1 MVILEGIKIWWGFY
15 DHSLKNLSACSLAA
29 NKKIKLVKIL
39 SLSYTV
45 YGIVVKVVIKP
56 STTLQGRLSFIIG
69 HNEVKVYIPRGGVE
83 EEGPG
88 PI

>member
-1 MVILEGIKIWWGFY
+1 M
-15 DHSLKNLSACSLAA
+15 
-29 NKKIKLVKIL
+29 
-39 SLSYTV
+39 
-45 YGIVVKVVIKP
+45 KVVIKP

-69 HNEVKVYIPRGGVE
+69 HEVRVYIPRGGLE

>member
-1 MVILEGIKIWWGFY
+1 M
-15 DHSLKNLSACSLAA
+15 
-29 NKKIKLVKIL
+29 

-56 STTLQGRLSFIIG
+56 STTFQGRLSFVIG

-88 PI
+88 AI